1 MKKLLIDTPEEIA
14 ARFEERLPQK
24 KKDAPAFPQS
34 LASDGPF
41 GGMTLHD
48 WFSGQALAGL
58 LASGPHDCDQNELVH
73 DARLFADAMLAAR
86 EEGGG
91 E

>member
-14 ARFEERLPQK
+14 ARFEGRLAQK
-24 KKDAPAFPQS
+24 EKREAGVRPSNAPATK
-34 LASDGPF
+34 
-41 GGMTLHD
+41 TLRD
-48 WFSGQALAGL
+48 EFAMAALTGL
-58 LASGPHDCDQNELVH
+58 LASGPYDCDQHGLAS
-73 DARLFADAMLAAR
+73 DAYLYADAMLAAR